1 MCVNGKAFVGTLA
14 TAVAA
19 GIVIAKIADAALC
32 TCNKCKTLEDDFCA
46 GFCKELLISQDL
58 VESAAAK
65 QNRCC
70 AEVAQLV
77 FPGVGRQELLGDSRL
92 HGFCSSSGD
101 DSWSMAG
108 SLESNGNAAEIWI
121 GRNLFVSDL
130 CRADHLRI

>member
-1 MCVNGKAFVGTLA
+1 MCVNGKAFVGPLA

-65 QNRCC
+65 QNRAKTDQWQNEFGWITRDDGISTLSPKASNTTSTAALEGKAS
-70 AEVAQLV
+70 AEKRTLTT
-77 FPGVGRQELLGDSRL
+77 
-92 HGFCSSSGD
+92 
-101 DSWSMAG
+101 
-108 SLESNGNAAEIWI
+108 
-121 GRNLFVSDL
+121 
-130 CRADHLRI
+130 